1 MTAFSAP
8 RQLGEK
14 DNLSN
19 FCCGVEIVDDRAHR
33 RAHKAMSQGTAVVYV
48 CLEGAKVAG
57 LYSLSAHSVARS
69 DVKGGWLR
77 RNTPEQIPA
86 VLLGMLGVDK
96 DYQGQGLGRSL
107 LRDAILRAQSA
118 SREIGARALLVDPA
132 GEGTSR
138 FYEQYGFKPLPETE
152 RLFLPLH

>member
-8 RQLGEK
+8 CQLGEK

-19 FCCGVEIVDDRAHR
+19 FCCGVEIVDDWAHR

-48 CLEGAKVAG
+48 CLEGARVAG

-107 LRDAILRAQSA
+107 LRDAILRAQSV
-118 SREIGARALLVDPA
+118 SREIGARALLVDPV
-132 GEGTSR
+132 GEGASR
-138 FYEQYGFKPLPETE
+138 FYEQYGFRPLSETE
-152 RLFLPLH
+152 QLFLPLH

>member
-19 FCCGVEIVDDRAHR
+19 FCCGVEIVDDWAHR
-33 RAHKAMSQGTAVVYV
+33 RAHKAMSQGTAVVYA
-48 CLEGAKVAG
+48 CLEGGKVAG

-77 RNTPEQIPA
+77 RNTSEQIPA
-86 VLLGMLGVDK
+86 FLLGMLGVDK

>member
-19 FCCGVEIVDDRAHR
+19 FCCGVEIVDDWVHR

-48 CLEGAKVAG
+48 CLVGTKVAG

-107 LRDAILRAQSA
+107 LRDAILRAQSV

-132 GEGTSR
+132 GGGTSR
-138 FYEQYGFKPLPETE
+138 FYEQYGFRSLPETE

>member
-1 MTAFSAP
+1 MTTFSAP

-14 DNLSN
+14 DDLSN
-19 FCCGVEIVDDRAHR
+19 FSCGTEIVDNWVRH

-48 CLEGAKVAG
+48 CLADEQVAG

-69 DVKGGWLR
+69 DVRGGWLR

-86 VLLGMLGVDK
+86 VLLGMLGVDG
-96 DYQGQGLGRSL
+96 DYQGRGLGRSL
-107 LRDAILRAQSA
+107 LRDAVLRARSV
-118 SREIGARALLVDPA
+118 SHEIGARALLVDPTD
-132 GEGTSR
+132 ESTSR
-138 FYEQYGFKPLPETE
+138 FYEKYGFRALPETQ

>member
-14 DNLSN
+14 DDLSS
-19 FCCGVEIVDDRAHR
+19 FCCGVGVIDDWVRR
-33 RAHKAMSQGTAVVYV
+33 RAHKAMSQGTAVVYA
-48 CLEGAKVAG
+48 CLDGNKVVG

-69 DVKGGWLR
+69 DMKGGWLR

-86 VLLGMLGVDK
+86 VLLGMLGVGRDC
-96 DYQGQGLGRSL
+96 QGQGLGRSL
-107 LRDAILRAQSA
+107 LRDAVLRARNVSH
-118 SREIGARALLVDPA
+118 EIGARALLVDPA
-132 GEGTSR
+132 GEGASR
-138 FYEQYGFKPLPETE
+138 FYEHYGFRPLPETE

>member
-1 MTAFSAP
+1 MTTFSAP

-14 DNLSN
+14 DDLSN
-19 FCCGVEIVDDRAHR
+19 FSCRTEIVDNRVRH

-48 CLEGAKVAG
+48 CLADEQVAG

-69 DVKGGWLR
+69 DVRGGWLR

-86 VLLGMLGVDK
+86 VLLGMLGVDG
-96 DYQGQGLGRSL
+96 DYQGRGLGRSL
-107 LRDAILRAQSA
+107 LRDAVLRARSV
-118 SREIGARALLVDPA
+118 SREIGARALLVDPTD
-132 GEGTSR
+132 ESTSR
-138 FYEQYGFKPLPETE
+138 FYEKYGFRALPETQ

>member
-14 DNLSN
+14 DDLSN
-19 FCCGVEIVDDRAHR
+19 FSCGVEVVDDWARR
-33 RAHKAMSQGTAVVYV
+33 RAHKAMSQGTAVVYA
-48 CLEGAKVAG
+48 CLAGDRVAG

-77 RNTPEQIPA
+77 RNTPEQIPT

-96 DYQGQGLGRSL
+96 DHQGRGLGKSL
-107 LRDAILRAQSA
+107 LRDAILRARSI
-118 SREIGARALLVDPA
+118 SHEIGARALLVDPA
-132 GEGTSR
+132 GEESSR
-138 FYEQYGFKPLPETE
+138 FYESYGFRALPETE

>member
-14 DNLSN
+14 DDLSS
-19 FCCGVEIVDDRAHR
+19 FCCGVEVVDDWAHH
-33 RAHKAMSQGTAVVYV
+33 RAHKAMSQGTAVIYACFADEQVV
-48 CLEGAKVAG
+48 G

-77 RNTPEQIPA
+77 RNTPEQIPT

-96 DYQGQGLGRSL
+96 DCQGQGLGRSL
-107 LRDAILRAQSA
+107 LRDAVLRARNV

-132 GEGTSR
+132 GEGASR
-138 FYEQYGFKPLPETE
+138 FYEHYGFRPLPETE

>member
-8 RQLGEK
+8 RQLSEK
-14 DNLSN
+14 DDISS
-19 FCCGVEIVDDRAHR
+19 FCCGVEVVDDWAHR
-33 RAHKAMSQGTAVVYV
+33 RAHKAMSQGTAVVYT
-48 CLEGAKVAG
+48 CFADNRVAG

-107 LRDAILRAQSA
+107 LRDAVLRARNV

-132 GEGTSR
+132 GEGASR
-138 FYEQYGFKPLPETE
+138 FYERYGFRPLPETE

>member
-1 MTAFSAP
+1 MTTFSAP

-14 DNLSN
+14 DDLSN
-19 FCCGVEIVDDRAHR
+19 FSCGTEIVDNWVRH

-48 CLEGAKVAG
+48 CLADEQVAG

-69 DVKGGWLR
+69 DVRGGWPR

-86 VLLGMLGVDK
+86 VLLGMLGVDG
-96 DYQGQGLGRSL
+96 DYQGRGLGRSL
-107 LRDAILRAQSA
+107 LRDAVLRARSV
-118 SREIGARALLVDPA
+118 SHEIGARALLVDPTD
-132 GEGTSR
+132 ESTSR
-138 FYEQYGFKPLPETE
+138 FYEKYGFRALPETQ

>member
-19 FCCGVEIVDDRAHR
+19 FCCGVEIVDDWAHR

-118 SREIGARALLVDPA
+118 SREIGARALLVVPA
-132 GEGTSR
+132 GAGTAR
-138 FYEQYGFKPLPETE
+138 VYAQYGFKPLPETE

>member
-8 RQLGEK
+8 RQLSEK
-14 DNLSN
+14 DDISSL
-19 FCCGVEIVDDRAHR
+19 CCGVEVVDDWAHR
-33 RAHKAMSQGTAVVYV
+33 RAHKAMSQDTAVVYT
-48 CLEGAKVAG
+48 CFADNRVAG

-107 LRDAILRAQSA
+107 LRDAVLRARNV

-132 GEGTSR
+132 GEGASR
-138 FYEQYGFKPLPETE
+138 FYEHYGFRPLPETE
-152 RLFLPLH
+152 RLLLPLH